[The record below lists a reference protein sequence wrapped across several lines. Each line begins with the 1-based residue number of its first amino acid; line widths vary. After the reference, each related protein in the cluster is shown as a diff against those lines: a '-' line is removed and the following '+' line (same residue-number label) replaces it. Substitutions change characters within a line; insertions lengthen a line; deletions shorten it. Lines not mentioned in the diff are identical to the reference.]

1 MNLTVPIKIK
11 FTKIL
16 NYLII
21 AYAFCLPLSKAGIS
35 LFGAFLILVWLFEA
49 NFRKKYNEIKRIKL
63 FLTLF
68 AFLTFSTLAVI
79 WSSDTLYA
87 LDYIKKYWH
96 FLVMVVIYTSL
107 QKKYIKHIFT
117 TFLLGMLISEIVS
130 YGIFF
135 EIWTKEGV
143 SPHDPSPFLDHTSY
157 SVLLAFTAFILIYK
171 IILTQNLP
179 WRVFYTL
186 YFLTAISNMFIN
198 GGRTGQVIF
207 FVGLVFIGF
216 SHVKNKIKASF
227 LIIISTAI
235 FGVTAYTL
243 SPTFQTRFDYTIYDI
258 QKMVT
263 QKDFTGSLSARIV
276 LWKIGTENFLHS
288 PIIGTGIGDEAKY
301 SQEDLLKFKL
311 DYFVNSNGTF
321 YYVDYHNAFV
331 QYLVQLGIVGFI
343 LFLMIFYYLSR
354 LKIESQPYHDLLK
367 LFIILYI
374 LWSMVGLS
382 FHINSSMVFF
392 ALFGAIF
399 LKVFSLEESTAK
411 KV

>member
-1 MNLTVPIKIK
+1 
-11 FTKIL
+11 
-16 NYLII
+16 
-21 AYAFCLPLSKAGIS
+21 
-35 LFGAFLILVWLFEA
+35 
-49 NFRKKYNEIKRIKL
+49 
-63 FLTLF
+63 
-68 AFLTFSTLAVI
+68 
-79 WSSDTLYA
+79 
-87 LDYIKKYWH
+87 
-96 FLVMVVIYTSL
+96 
-107 QKKYIKHIFT
+107 
-117 TFLLGMLISEIVS
+117 MLISEIVS

-143 SPHDPSPFLDHTSY
+143 SPYDPSPFLDHTSY
-157 SVLLAFTAFILIYK
+157 SVFLAFTAFILIYK
-171 IILTQNLP
+171 IILTQSLS
-179 WRVFYTL
+179 WKFFYIL
-186 YFLTAISNMFIN
+186 YFLTAVSNMFIN

-411 KV
+411 MD

>member
-1 MNLTVPIKIK
+1 MTLRIPIKLEL
-11 FTKIL
+11 TKIL

-21 AYAFCLPLSKAGIS
+21 VYAVCLPLSKAGIS
-35 LFGAFLILVWLFEA
+35 LFGVLLILVWLFEA
-49 NFRKKYNEIKRIKL
+49 NFRKKFSEIKEIKL
-63 FLTLF
+63 FWALF
-68 AFLTFSTLAVI
+68 AFLSFSVLAVL

-107 QKKYIKHIFT
+107 QEKYIKHVFT
-117 TFLLGMLISEIVS
+117 AFLLGMLISEIVS

-143 SPHDPSPFLDHTSY
+143 SSHDPSPFLDHTSY
-157 SVLLAFTAFILIYK
+157 SVFLAFTAFILIYK
-171 IILTQNLP
+171 IILTQSLS
-179 WRVFYTL
+179 WKFFYIL

-216 SHVKNKIKASF
+216 SHIKNKIKASF
-227 LIIISTAI
+227 TIIILILT
-235 FGVTAYTL
+235 FGITAYNF
-243 SPTFQTRFDYTIYDI
+243 SPTFESRFDYTVDDL

-263 QKDFTGSLSARIV
+263 QKDFTGSLSARIG
-276 LWKIGTENFLHS
+276 LWKIGTENFLQS
-288 PIIGTGIGDEAKY
+288 PILGVGIGDEAQY
-301 SQEDLLKFKL
+301 SQEDLLKYKL
-311 DYFVNSNGTF
+311 DYFVSSNGTF

-343 LFLMIFYYLSR
+343 LFLIIFYYLSR
-354 LKIESQPYHDLLK
+354 LKIDSQPYHDLLK

-392 ALFGAIF
+392 SLFGAIF
-399 LKVFSLEESTAK
+399 LKIFSFESK
-411 KV
+411 ISK

>member
-1 MNLTVPIKIK
+1 
-11 FTKIL
+11 
-16 NYLII
+16 LII

-35 LFGAFLILVWLFEA
+35 LFGAFLILTWLFEA
-49 NFRKKYNEIKRIKL
+49 DFRKKYNEIKRIKL

-117 TFLLGMLISEIVS
+117 AFLLGMLISEIVS

-243 SPTFQTRFDYTIYDI
+243 SSIFQTRFDYTIYDI

-276 LWKIGTENFLHS
+276 MWKIGTKNFLHS
-288 PIIGTGIGDEAKY
+288 PIIGTGIGDEAQY
-301 SQEDLLKFKL
+301 SQEDISKYDL
-311 DYFVNSNGTF
+311 DYFVSSNGTF

-331 QYLVQLGIVGFI
+331 QYLVQLGIAGFI
-343 LFLMIFYYLSR
+343 LFLMIFYYLLK
-354 LKIESQPYHDLLK
+354 LKIDSQPYSDLLK

-392 ALFGAIF
+392 TLFGAIF
-399 LKVFSLEESTAK
+399 LKVFSLEQNISKESN
-411 KV
+411 